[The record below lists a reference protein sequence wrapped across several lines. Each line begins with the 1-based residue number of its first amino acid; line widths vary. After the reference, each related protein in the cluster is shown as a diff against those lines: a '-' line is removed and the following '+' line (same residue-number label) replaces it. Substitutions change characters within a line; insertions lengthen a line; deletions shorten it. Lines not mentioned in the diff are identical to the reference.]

1 MFVNILMPWTRDLES
16 QTNRF
21 HSTNQ
26 GWRAFLKSLR
36 VTRHLFNS
44 RIKVPLYA
52 AVAKKVG
59 QRALQH
65 YRGRQRSHLPPTPP
79 PSPKKMRQ
87 RSRSRSSRRR
97 SGRRHRRRSSR
108 LRSSSIATRQ
118 NDDSLR
124 YRPSG
129 RSGPRRGTRR
139 FNRRVTFALLRD
151 QPLQIYTVKGAFNL
165 TCAAQSQT
173 TYGVGL
179 YTTFQ
184 TDQPDLSNIFVD
196 AGLNLATAANQSSR
210 LHFRSACLDV
220 QFKNTGA
227 TECIVDVYE
236 ILNVKDVNT
245 QNDMGTQWSTFYGF
259 LTSITA
265 SVFTDVAVSV
275 FENPVFCQHYK
286 VIKKQEVLIL
296 PSEIITMQMRDSK
309 THVIEGRTVQ
319 DYPGSIPKLGKFYFI
334 MFHGPPDPT
343 VNSGAGGTGTA
354 QMTVAWQKAYKYQ
367 VAPTTKQTAGTH
379 QV

>member
-1 MFVNILMPWTRDLES
+1 MPWTRDLES
-16 QTNRF
+16 QRNRF

-26 GWRAFLKSLR
+26 LWRAFPKSLKFVRHFFDSR
-36 VTRHLFNS
+36 V
-44 RIKVPLYA
+44 KYPLYA
-52 AVAKKVG
+52 SVAQKLANRI
-59 QRALQH
+59 QD
-65 YRGRQRSHLPPTPP
+65 RGRSRLPPTPP

-87 RSRSRSSRRR
+87 RSRSRSHRRR
-97 SGRRHRRRSSR
+97 SGRRHRRRSTR
-108 LRSSSIATRQ
+108 IHASSIATRQ

-124 YRPSG
+124 YRRSS
-129 RSGPRRGTRR
+129 RSGSRRGTRR
-139 FNRRVTFALLRD
+139 FNRRVTYALLRD

-165 TCAAQSQT
+165 TCATQSQT

-179 YTTFQ
+179 YTTSQ

-196 AGLNLATAANQSSR
+196 AGLTLATAANQSSR

-236 ILNVKDVNT
+236 ILNVKDVNST
-245 QNDMGTQWSTFYGF
+245 NDMGTQWSQFYGF
-259 LTSITA
+259 MSTITS
-265 SVFTDVAVSV
+265 SVFTDVAISA
-275 FENPVFCQHYK
+275 FENPVWCQHYK

-309 THVIEGRTVQ
+309 THVIEGRTVT
-319 DYPGSIPKLGKFYFI
+319 DYIGSIPKLGKFYFI

-343 VNSGAGGTGTA
+343 VNAGAGGTGTA
-354 QMTVAWQKAYKYQ
+354 QMTVTWQKAYKYQ

-379 QV
+379 QA